1 MNGLD
6 IDKVVQGI
14 REAVIDDLIKD
25 LQALKLELK
34 VIKRNDLIKKIMKKG
49 RN

>member
-14 REAVIDDLIKD
+14 REAVIDDYIED